1 MPGVARPQQV
11 FALSINGNPV
21 TSDVI
26 AMFEA
31 GMGFIIWKGGR
42 SWPSGNYEMWL
53 SHGMPF
59 VPGDLRQAIL
69 ALSRGNQEQR
79 TRFVQGLRQSS
90 AASPHRVRTP
100 DGRGSR
106 HNRRQR
112 AIRESLGS

>member
-1 MPGVARPQQV
+1 MTAIPAPRRPEPE
-11 FALSINGNPV
+11 I
-21 TSDVI
+21 
-26 AMFEA
+26 
-31 GMGFIIWKGGR
+31 
-42 SWPSGNYEMWL
+42 
-53 SHGMPF
+53 
-59 VPGDLRQAIL
+59 QAIL